1 MMKRLRRQRTMSAVV
16 GCVLAYGLLGH
27 TLAAEHAH
35 DDDASHSELTAV
47 AHDAH
52 AHRIGTATQSAAH
65 VHVHCYV
72 CHWVRSFRPAEQSHR
87 VGADRLSAGRLDL
100 GFSARP
106 HHPVVSQLPARSPP
120 A

>member
-1 MMKRLRRQRTMSAVV
+1 MLKCLRRQRVMFAVV
-16 GCVLAYGLLGH
+16 GGVLAYGLLGH
-27 TLAAEHAH
+27 TLAAEYSHA
-35 DDDASHSELTAV
+35 DAASHSELIAV

-52 AHRIGTATQSAAH
+52 AHRIGAATQSAAH
-65 VHVHCYV
+65 AHEHCYV

-100 GFSARP
+100 GFSTLP
-106 HHPVVSQLPARSPP
+106 NHPVVSQLPARSPP